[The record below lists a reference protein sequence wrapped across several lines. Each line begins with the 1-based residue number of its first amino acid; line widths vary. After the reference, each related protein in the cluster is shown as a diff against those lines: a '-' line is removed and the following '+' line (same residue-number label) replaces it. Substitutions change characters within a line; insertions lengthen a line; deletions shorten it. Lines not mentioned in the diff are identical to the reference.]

1 MEVMQSILIDGDWH
15 RTEASR
21 EILNPA
27 TGEAISLQAEAGR
40 AEVEAAVD
48 AASKALAE
56 WQKSSPFERSQLLA
70 RVSELLLERAEEIG
84 MTLSLESGK
93 RLEEAI
99 GEVRLSADYFSWF
112 AGEAR
117 RLEELVA
124 VDGRPSGPQMVLQKP
139 AGVVA
144 CLTPWNFP
152 VSIQARKVAPALAA
166 GCTVVA
172 RPSEQAPN
180 SVVEFFRC
188 LVDAGFPDG
197 VVNLLTGSASEVV
210 DPMLEDPR
218 VRVISFT
225 GSTRVGKMLYE
236 RSASTMKRLAL
247 ELGGSAPFIVFEDT
261 DLEYAVDEA
270 MLAKFRNCGQSC
282 VGANCFYIEQTIY
295 EDFVGLFAE
304 RVGAL
309 RLGDPLSEETTV
321 GPLINP
327 EARSSMEKVRDRAT
341 HEGFETVASA
351 PELSNGSGLSQDS
364 FFAPG
369 LQAIPDYEQAD
380 GEFLREEIF
389 GPVTLVAGFSD
400 PERLLEHVGR
410 SSVGLAGY
418 VYSGDVRRAMRVASN
433 LHVGI
438 AGVNES
444 LATAVNVP
452 MGGVKDSGLGREG
465 GHLGLEE
472 FLDHQYLA
480 MKDRPLSALL
490 SWSR

>member
-1 MEVMQSILIDGDWH
+1 MEITQSILVGGVW
-15 RTEASR
+15 RRAETSR

-27 TGEAISLQAEAGR
+27 TGEVISLQAEAGK
-40 AEVEAAVD
+40 AEVEEALDTASEALVD
-48 AASKALAE
+48 
-56 WQKSSPFERSQLLA
+56 WQQSSPYERYQLLN
-70 RVSELLLERAEEIG
+70 RVSELLTERAEGIG
-84 MTLSLESGK
+84 KTLALESGK
-93 RLEEAI
+93 LLQEAI

-124 VDGRPSGPQMVLQKP
+124 VDGRPSGPQMILQKP

-172 RPSEQAPN
+172 RPSEEAPN
-180 SVVEFFRC
+180 SVVEFFQC
-188 LVDAGFPDG
+188 LVDAGFPEG

-218 VRVISFT
+218 VRVVSFT

-236 RSASTMKRLAL
+236 KSAHTMKRLAL
-247 ELGGSAPFIVFEDT
+247 ELGGSAPFIVFKDT
-261 DLEYAVDEA
+261 DLDFAVEEA

-282 VGANCFYIEQTIY
+282 VAANCFYIEEGIY
-295 EDFVGLFAE
+295 DNFVDKLAE
-304 RVGAL
+304 RISAL
-309 RLGDPLSEETTV
+309 QLGDPFQEQTTV

-327 EARSSMEKVRDRAT
+327 EARNSMEEVRDRAT
-341 HEGFETVASA
+341 DEGFEMVASA
-351 PELSNGSGLSQDS
+351 PELSNGSGLSLDS
-364 FFAPG
+364 FFAPS
-369 LQAIPDYEQAD
+369 LLTMPDYQKAD
-380 GEFLREEIF
+380 GDFLREEIF
-389 GPVTLVAGFSD
+389 GPVTLVTGFSD
-400 PERLLEHVGR
+400 TQGLLKHVAR

-418 VYSGDVRRAMRVASN
+418 VYSGDVRKAMRVASN